1 MEEEENGRWENATR
15 WNAQRPKNLYC
26 YYDLDI

>member
-1 MEEEENGRWENATR
+1 MKKMEEEENGRWENATR

-26 YYDLDI
+26 Y